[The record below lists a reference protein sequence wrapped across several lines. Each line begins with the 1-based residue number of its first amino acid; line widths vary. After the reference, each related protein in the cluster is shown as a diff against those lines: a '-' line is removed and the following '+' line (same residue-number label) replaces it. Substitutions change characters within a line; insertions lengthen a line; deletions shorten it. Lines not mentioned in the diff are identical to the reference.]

1 MNWNKYSIEDRKIQ
15 GITGFA
21 IILIIV
27 SLYIQSELVLFLG
40 VFFLF
45 VVICNHLYLKRAG
58 DRLFFDNNSEK
69 QRYFVND
76 KGQWTLTFRNDGDP
90 ILKGELKVYF
100 DHYVAPDNEKFESS
114 LLMNEISIPFSI
126 YTKQTK
132 KIMISFSAKRRGI
145 AKIRKLEF
153 HIPSLVGFGETVLES
168 KYFLKQQAV
177 VYPVPIPVK
186 GLKEQMTVHQGVNV
200 VPFSV
205 YDDRLGHLGTR
216 DYVPSDSF
224 NRIHWKASARKQR
237 LQTKIYEK
245 ISEKGWIIALNVS
258 DGHSI
263 TGNLEELLSSIT
275 EIAYYA
281 YHKQIPYSLCINVR
295 TAGSTPFLYLPKGE
309 GKEHM
314 QKVLETLASI
324 STQNTSVPYECMLSF
339 YSRHLEYQSFLIHAG
354 IRTEDTNRIL
364 LNLSK
369 YGTTLFQLKIEEGHG
384 LLSELVIHPERR
396 VLI

>member
-1 MNWNKYSIEDRKIQ
+1 MNWNKYTLEDRKIP

-21 IILIIV
+21 IVLIIV
-27 SLYIQSELVLFLG
+27 SLYIQSKLVLFLA

-58 DRLFFDNNSEK
+58 DRLFFENISEK

-76 KGQWTLTFRNDGDP
+76 KGQWSLTFRNDGDP

-100 DHYVAPDNEKFESS
+100 DQYVASEGEKFESS
-114 LLMNEISIPFSI
+114 HLMNEISIPFSL

-132 KIMISFSAKRRGI
+132 KINLSFSAKRRGI
-145 AKIRKLEF
+145 AKIRKLEIY
-153 HIPSLVGFGETVLES
+153 IPSLVGFGETVLES
-168 KYFLKQQAV
+168 KYFIKQQAV
-177 VYPVPIPVK
+177 VYPEPIPVK
-186 GLKEQMTVHQGVNV
+186 GLKEQMSVHQGVNV
-200 VPFSV
+200 VPYSV
-205 YDDRLGHLGTR
+205 YEDRLGYLGTR

-224 NRIHWKASARKQR
+224 NRIHWKASVRKQG

-275 EIAYYA
+275 EIAYFA
-281 YHKQIPYSLCINVR
+281 FHKQIPYSLCINVR
-295 TAGSTPFLYLPKGE
+295 TAGSTPFHYLPKGE
-309 GKEHM
+309 GKEHL

-324 STQNTSVPYECMLSF
+324 SNQNSSLPYEYMLSF
-339 YSRHLEYQSFLIHAG
+339 YSMHLEYQSFFIHAG
-354 IRTEDTNRIL
+354 IRTEDTNRML

-369 YGTTLFQLKIEEGHG
+369 YGATLFQIKIEQEHG

-396 VLI
+396 GLL